1 MVKKNWR
8 VPNICSAGLMCSS
21 SAGGLF
27 GVKTIFDHD
36 VSRGLEVELL
46 VAASEYRMINR
57 LEALHW

>member
-1 MVKKNWR
+1 M
-8 VPNICSAGLMCSS
+8 PNICSAGLMCSS

-27 GVKTIFDHD
+27 GVKTVFDYD